1 MQDLDGSQT
10 YSKIITI
17 RVIDEDA
24 DGDELRVLP
33 YKVYP
38 IPTYDFITLEIESPA
53 DYDFTGYLVNNLG
66 QNVRK
71 ITNTSIQQG
80 LTQIKIDVVDLAQ
93 GEYYLNFYIGD
104 KQYISRILKLD
115 Y

>member
-17 RVIDEDA
+17 NVVEDGA
-24 DGDELRVLP
+24 DGDEPRVLP

-38 IPTYDFITLEIESPA
+38 IPTYDAITLEIESPQ
-53 DYDFTGYLVNNLG
+53 DYKFSGYLVNNLG

-71 ITNTSIQQG
+71 ISNTSISQG
-80 LTQIKIDVVDLAQ
+80 LTQIKIDAVSYTHLTLPTICSV
-93 GEYYLNFYIGD
+93 
-104 KQYISRILKLD
+104 
-115 Y
+115 